1 MTQSKPTRDIGQII
15 VEIHCLIRDMYP
27 AAINGDLD
35 GAQRMANDAGTLC
48 AEFWNACK
56 AMKETRNGSTLGS

>member
-1 MTQSKPTRDIGQII
+1 MTQSKPTRDIGDLH
-15 VEIHCLIRDMYP
+15 VALSALIRDMYP

-56 AMKETRNGSTLGS
+56 QLKESSWKN